1 MFPYEKSLSKSKR
14 MIFTLYDFENKSKLS
29 HIFFHPTSVH
39 DLEAALRGDPK
50 VTQGAWN
57 LQIFLFPLHPLS
69 LVVGGIMP
77 RKCWGNHHILMTIV
91 LSSHPG

>member
-1 MFPYEKSLSKSKR
+1 M
-14 MIFTLYDFENKSKLS
+14 
-29 HIFFHPTSVH
+29 H

-91 LSSHPG
+91 LSSSRKKTDEKKERTSITQVAKNRNVTQEEKDVYYLYVR